1 MELSNFSFFSPSPN
15 FREMNIL
22 RMVSQDSNISQ
33 GALAKATGIVPSMVN
48 RYIYNLEKEGLLL
61 KQGDNRRTMSY
72 NLTQE
77 GRLRLQYLTIAYLNE
92 VSSLYTQS
100 HDIFLEV
107 LTEIK
112 KNRIKKLYLYG
123 AGIIGGI
130 VAEILRFEE
139 FEILGFLDDSKSKQ
153 DDVFYGFKI
162 YSPNS
167 VKDSLY
173 DGVVIASFRHS
184 EKMHKNASEIGLKNV
199 FCFEIS
205 ELGTVKLKKMGGK
218 E

>member
-1 MELSNFSFFSPSPN
+1 MEISNFSFFSPSPM

-22 RMVSQDSNISQ
+22 RIISQEPTISQ

-48 RYIYNLEKEGLLL
+48 RYIYDLEEGELLIKE
-61 KQGDNRRTMSY
+61 GDNRRNMRY
-72 NLTQE
+72 ALTQK
-77 GRLRLQYLTIAYLNE
+77 GRFRLQFLTIAYLNE
-92 VSSLYTQS
+92 ISNLYTQS
-100 HDIFLEV
+100 HDIFIEALNE
-107 LTEIK
+107 LK
-112 KNRIKKLYLYG
+112 KNQIMKLYLYG

-162 YSPNS
+162 ISPDS
-167 VKDSLY
+167 VKDPFY

-184 EKMHKNASEIGLKNV
+184 EKMYQNANKIGLKNT

-205 ELGTVKLKKMGGK
+205 ELGTVKLKKMG
-218 E
+218 

>member
-22 RMVSQDSNISQ
+22 RMVSQDPDISQ

-48 RYIYNLEKEGLLL
+48 RYIYELEKEGLLI
-61 KQGDNRRTMSY
+61 KEGDNRRTMSY

-92 VSSLYTQS
+92 ISSLYTQS

-153 DDVFYGFKI
+153 DNVFHGFKI
-162 YSPNS
+162 CSPNS
-167 VKDSLY
+167 VNDSLY

-184 EKMHKNASEIGLKNV
+184 EKMYKNASEIGLKNV

-205 ELGTVKLKKMGGK
+205 ELGTVKLKKMGV